1 MGTALASRASNRKSG
16 KGRGFMKKRLICL
29 SLVLA
34 LLLGALPASAQSA
47 YGGLRAYS
55 GYTTLLGSSENK
67 IYNVSLA
74 ASRLNGYVLELG
86 ETFSFNDVIGP
97 RTAQWGYK
105 LAENGRGVRVRGG
118 GAAQLATTVY
128 QAVRQAG
135 IADFSELHFYG
146 DKFADNYAVDGDS
159 AVLVDY
165 ANEQDMAFF
174 NSVGTMTFYTEASEY
189 GLSVTVTVGG
199 NGAPSTPSSALI
211 SSAYTIFSS
220 DEDQQFNAMRAASA
234 ISGVRLAYGQEFSF
248 NDLVGER
255 SAQTG
260 YRVAVNGRGA
270 RVRGGGVA
278 QTASTI
284 YLAIRDLD
292 CVRITE
298 KHTYGQKYNQNYVA
312 SSDEAILLD
321 YGDDDFRFQYV
332 GQGASLSV
340 VLYQTGNLLYCE
352 IYEAY

>member
-1 MGTALASRASNRKSG
+1 M
-16 KGRGFMKKRLICL
+16 C
-29 SLVLA
+29 
-34 LLLGALPASAQSA
+34 
-47 YGGLRAYS
+47 
-55 GYTTLLGSSENK
+55 
-67 IYNVSLA
+67 
-74 ASRLNGYVLELG
+74 LELG

-105 LAENGRGVRVRGG
+105 LAEIGRGVRVRGG

-189 GLSVTVTVGG
+189 GLFRNGDGG
-199 NGAPSTPSSALI
+199 RKHGAPSTPSGALI

-220 DEDQQFNAMRAASA
+220 GEDQQFNAMRAACRHFGRA
-234 ISGVRLAYGQEFSF
+234 AGLWAGIFVQRFGGR
-248 NDLVGER
+248 
-255 SAQTG
+255 AQRADG
-260 YRVAVNGRGA
+260 LPRGREWARGA
-270 RVRGGGVA
+270 RARRWRGANGQHDLSGHPGIWPA
-278 QTASTI
+278 CASPKSIPMATN
-284 YLAIRDLD
+284 
-292 CVRITE
+292 
-298 KHTYGQKYNQNYVA
+298 YNQSYVA

-321 YGDDDFRFQYV
+321 YGVDDFRFQYV

-340 VLYQTGNLLYCE
+340 VLYQAGNLLYCE